1 MQLLIYESLI
11 RKKAK
16 VRRTGPRGVGGR
28 PVSGWFFAQHR
39 RQGKALP
46 KDIMRS
52 WGLNM
57 RKGNRNLFGRLGLIR
72 DRGKTTVDLSAARQ
86 DESSWVRQFF
96 RAGSMTGCKKELLL
110 MNGAG

>member
-1 MQLLIYESLI
+1 MSHLYG
-11 RKKAK
+11 KK
-16 VRRTGPRGVGGR
+16 RRCGERDPGGWGEGLFLAGFLPSIGVKEKL
-28 PVSGWFFAQHR
+28 F
-39 RQGKALP
+39 L
-46 KDIMRS
+46 DIMRS